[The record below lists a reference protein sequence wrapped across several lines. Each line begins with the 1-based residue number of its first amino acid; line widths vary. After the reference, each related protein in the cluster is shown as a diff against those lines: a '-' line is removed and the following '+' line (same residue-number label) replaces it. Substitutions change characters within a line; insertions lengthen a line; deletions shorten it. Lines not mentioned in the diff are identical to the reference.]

1 MKKLLSL
8 AALSLMAA
16 TTVNAQ
22 NSAAEV
28 FTVEKLNAL
37 NQLHSL
43 ALSPKGNAFVYGI
56 KKGANSAGTKSK
68 DNHLYR
74 QDISTGKVSQLT
86 NHVKAEHNV
95 IWADDGKSIYFLSAR
110 SGSSQIWQLQLSGG
124 EAQQISDFPLDVN
137 GFTLSKNDQVFAL
150 SFTVKPGCENLACT
164 VAAKKAD
171 SEKKYNIRAY
181 DQLMVRH
188 WDVWATEYKEQL
200 FVAHKNEHGLLTH
213 TQNVMQNW
221 QSEFAGISQVSIH
234 PEGSSLVF
242 SAKDS
247 STRELSKTH
256 AWTTNF
262 DIFEVSLNSTD
273 NKPQTSFNLVNIT
286 SENKAWDASPVYSG
300 NGRYLAYKA
309 MKTPGYEADKFTL
322 KLRDNRTGKTRAIA
336 PDWDRSISSL
346 SFAPDNKTLYV
357 VAQDVGQ
364 KSIFSITPEFN
375 EVRSIYNDGSN
386 GDVMSFGDRVYF
398 SRHTLNSP
406 KDFFSIDNHGDDFKQ
421 LTDINKDKL
430 ANINF
435 ADFEQF
441 NFKGW
446 NNEKVH
452 GYWLKPANF
461 EQGKKYPIAFLVHG
475 GPQGS
480 FGNMFHYRWNAQL
493 WAAQGYGVVM
503 VDFHGSTGYGQE
515 FTHSISRDWGG
526 KPLEDLQKGLDFI
539 VKDQPWLDRD
549 NACALGASYGG
560 YMMNW
565 IAGNWPSGFKCLINH
580 AGLFDMPSF
589 YQSTEELWFP
599 EYDMGGSLFGSIASN
614 LIDKGTAKESSKVSG
629 DYNTF
634 NPSAFVDNWK
644 TPMLVI
650 QGELDYRVPYAQS
663 LGAFT
668 ALQRKGID
676 SRLVMFPDEDHHIR
690 KPDNLVVWYDEVF
703 KWLAKYTEK

>member
-1 MKKLLSL
+1 MKKTLILAAVSL
-8 AALSLMAA
+8 AA
-16 TTVNAQ
+16 TVNA
-22 NSAAEV
+22 ATGEI
-28 FTVEKLNAL
+28 FTVEKLNQL
-37 NQLHSL
+37 NQLHDVSV
-43 ALSPKGNAFVYGI
+43 SPKGESLIYGL
-56 KKGANSAGTKSK
+56 KKGSSSK

-74 QDISTGKVSQLT
+74 QDIKTGKVTQLT
-86 NHVKAEHNV
+86 NHAKSEHNV
-95 IWADDGKSIYFLSAR
+95 VWADDGQSIYFLSSR
-110 SGSSQIWQLQLSGG
+110 SGSSQIWQLPLSGG
-124 EAQQISDFPLDVN
+124 EAVQISDLSLDIN
-137 GFTLSKNDQVFAL
+137 GFQLSKNGQVFAL
-150 SFTVKPGCENLACT
+150 SLTVKPGCETLTCT
-164 VAAKKAD
+164 NKARKAD
-171 SEKKYNIRAY
+171 KEKKYNIRAY
-181 DQLMVRH
+181 DELMVRH
-188 WDVWATEYKEQL
+188 WDVWSTEYKEHL
-200 FVAHKNEHGLLTH
+200 FVARKNKQGQITKA
-213 TQNVMQNW
+213 NDIMVNW
-221 QSEFAGISQVSIH
+221 SSDIAGISQVALH
-234 PEGSSLVF
+234 PEGKSLVF

-247 STRELSKTH
+247 STKAAAREH
-256 AWTTNF
+256 AWNTNF
-262 DIFEVSLNSTD
+262 DLFEVDLIKAAKQGSYD
-273 NKPQTSFNLVNIT
+273 LVNIT
-286 SENKAWDASPVYSG
+286 AKNKAWDAQPVYSS

-309 MKTPGYEADKFTL
+309 MKTPGYEADKFTIQ
-322 KLRDNRTGKTRAIA
+322 LRDNRTGKTRSVAEQ
-336 PDWDRSISSL
+336 WDRSVSTMR
-346 SFAPDNKTLYV
+346 FAQDNNTLIV
-357 VAQDVGQ
+357 TAQDVGQ
-364 KSIFSITPEFN
+364 KSIFAIKPEFS
-375 EVRSIYNDGSN
+375 EVQKVYSTGSN
-386 GDVMSFGDRVYF
+386 GDISTYGDKVYF
-398 SRHTLNSP
+398 TRHTLGAP
-406 KDFFSIDNHGDDFKQ
+406 KDIFSISKSGNGIKQ
-421 LTDINKDKL
+421 LTDINKNKL
-430 ANINF
+430 ADINF

-441 NFKGW
+441 SFKGW

-565 IAGNWPSGFKCLINH
+565 IAGNWSDGFNCLINH
-580 AGLFDMPSF
+580 AGLYDMPSF

-599 EYDMGGSLFGSIASN
+599 EYDMGGSSWGKEAGK
-614 LIDKGTAKESSKVSG
+614 DKGKISI
-629 DYNTF
+629 DYTKF
-634 NPSAFVDNWK
+634 NPAAYVNNWK

-668 ALQRKGID
+668 TLQRKGID

-703 KWLAKYTEK
+703 KWLEKYTNKQ

>member
-1 MKKLLSL
+1 MRLKMKKLFTLAAFSL
-8 AALSLMAA
+8 AATLS
-16 TTVNAQ
+16 TGVNAHVD
-22 NSAAEV
+22 NEV
-28 FTVEKLNAL
+28 FTVEKLNQL
-37 NQLHSL
+37 NQLHDVTVSPQGDSL
-43 ALSPKGNAFVYGI
+43 IYGL
-56 KKGANSAGTKSK
+56 KKSAS
-68 DNHLYR
+68 DNHLYL
-74 QDISTGKVSQLT
+74 QDIKTGKISQFT
-86 NHVKAEHNV
+86 DHDESEGNV
-95 IWADDGKSIYFLSAR
+95 VWADDGQSVYFLSSR
-110 SGSSQIWQLQLSGG
+110 SGSSQIWQKKLN
-124 EAQQISDFPLDVN
+124 EETAKQISDFLLDVN
-137 GFTLSKNDQVFAL
+137 GFKLAKNGQVFAL

-171 SEKKYNIRAY
+171 EAKKYNIRAY

-188 WDVWATEYKEQL
+188 WDVWATDYKEHL
-200 FVAHKNEHGLLTH
+200 FVAHLDKKGLLTH
-213 TQNVMQNW
+213 TQDIMPNW
-221 QSEFAGISQVSIH
+221 QSDFAGISQVTIH
-234 PEGSSLVF
+234 PEGASLAF

-247 STRELSKTH
+247 SSKDAAKDH

-262 DIFEVSLNSTD
+262 DIFEVALSQGQSA
-273 NKPQTSFNLVNIT
+273 FNLKNIT
-286 SENKAWDASPVYSG
+286 EKNKAWDANPVYSS
-300 NGRYLAYKA
+300 NGRFLAYKA

-322 KLRDNRTGKTRAIA
+322 QLRDSRSGKTRAVA
-336 PDWDRSISSL
+336 NDWDRSISSL
-346 SFAPDNKTLYV
+346 AFAPDNKSLYV

-364 KSIFSITPEFN
+364 KSIFSITPEFD
-375 EVRSIYNDGSN
+375 EVRKIYNVGSN
-386 GDVMSFGDRVYF
+386 GDVTSHGNKLYF
-398 SRHTLNSP
+398 TRHTLNSP
-406 KDFFSIDNHGDDFKQ
+406 KDIFSIDDHGDDLKQ
-421 LTDINKDKL
+421 LTHINKDKL
-430 ANINF
+430 AKVKF
-435 ADFEQF
+435 ADYEQF

-446 NNEKVH
+446 NDETVH
-452 GYWLKPANF
+452 GYWLKPANY
-461 EQGKKYPIAFLVHG
+461 EEGKKYPIAFLVHG

-526 KPLEDLQKGLDFI
+526 KPLEDLQKGLAFI

-565 IAGNWPSGFKCLINH
+565 IAGNWPTGFKCLINH
-580 AGLFDMPSF
+580 AGLYDMPSF

-599 EYDMGGSLFGSIASN
+599 EYDMGGPSWG
-614 LIDKGTAKESSKVSG
+614 KESADSKGNAKGKISP
-629 DYNTF
+629 DYSKF
-634 NPSAFVDNWK
+634 NPAAYVNNWQ

-668 ALQRKGID
+668 TLQRKGID

-703 KWLAKYTEK
+703 KWLEKYTKK